1 MHDHANST
9 TDTFEHGALHLV
21 LLDYEK
27 RIMQFKL
34 KYSAMLRAVLHINDT
49 DTTQPMPQM
58 TILYVLASTAEKM
71 IAHVT
76 DNSTHL
82 RALI

>member
-1 MHDHANST
+1 MHDHAHST

-34 KYSAMLRAVLHINDT
+34 KYSAMLRAVLHINDNRYNPT
-49 DTTQPMPQM
+49 YATN
-58 TILYVLASTAEKM
+58 
-71 IAHVT
+71 
-76 DNSTHL
+76 DNIIRTSFNC
-82 RALI
+82 